1 MDRIEGRTVFITG
14 GARGIGLGIARAFA
28 GAGAKLAL
36 ADLDDE
42 ALVAARAEL
51 ESRTA
56 VHTVRLD
63 VRDRR
68 TYTRIADEIE
78 ATVGPVSILCNNA
91 GVAGGAPVNKL
102 TFELW
107 DWVMGI
113 NVDGVINGMQI
124 FIPRMIE
131 RGDGHIVN
139 TASGAGLAATAS
151 GAMYTTSKFAV
162 VGLSEAMRLELAPFD
177 IGVSVLCPGPVRTN
191 IIANTQAQEPPREG
205 ITPDERQR
213 EREQAALAD
222 RILQGGTPPDDVG
235 RMVLAGVKENRLYIH
250 TDRMMEALIGQ
261 RTRELLDAL
270 PPW

>member
-36 ADLDDE
+36 ADIDAE
-42 ALVAARAEL
+42 ALVAARAKL

-68 TYTRIADEIE
+68 TYARIADEIE

-91 GVAGGAPVNKL
+91 GVAGSGAPVNKL

-162 VGLSEAMRLELAPFD
+162 VGLSEAMRLELAPFG

-191 IIANTQAQEPPREG
+191 IIANTRAQEPPREG
-205 ITPDERQR
+205 ITPEERQR
-213 EREQAALAD
+213 EREIRARAADFLA
-222 RILQGGTPPDDVG
+222 RGTPPDDVG
-235 RMVLAGVKENRLYIH
+235 QMVLAAVRADRLYIH
-250 TDRMMEALIGQ
+250 TDRIMFDAIRM
-261 RTRELLDAL
+261 RTEELLAAM
-270 PPW
+270 PE